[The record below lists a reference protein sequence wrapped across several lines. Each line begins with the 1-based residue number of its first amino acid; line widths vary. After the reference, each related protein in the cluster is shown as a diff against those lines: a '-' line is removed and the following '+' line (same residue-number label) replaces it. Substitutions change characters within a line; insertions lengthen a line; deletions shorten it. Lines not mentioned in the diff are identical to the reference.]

1 MARKHNTPE
10 VINVTESELTL
21 LQSRLASNA
30 LLEED
35 KKIIMSIVTTYS
47 WLIQKLGSAKLTIHR
62 LKAALGFTT
71 EKRSW
76 AKKKKSSTEN
86 QEDTSLALDAD
97 SSDDA
102 EKSIEGQSTK
112 KQ

>member
-1 MARKHNTPE
+1 MARKQPPE
-10 VINVTESELTL
+10 IINLSEDELDL
-21 LQSRLASNA
+21 LQSRLASSP
-30 LLEED
+30 LLEDD

-47 WLIQKLGSAKLTIHR
+47 WLIRKLGSAKLTIHR

-76 AKKKKSSTEN
+76 AKKKKNNTEKIGDSSLGLE
-86 QEDTSLALDAD
+86 AD

-102 EKSIEGQSTK
+102 EKSLEAQTTK

>member
-1 MARKHNTPE
+1 MARKQTPE
-10 VINVTESELTL
+10 IINLTESELDL
-21 LQSRLASNA
+21 LQSRLASSP

-76 AKKKKSSTEN
+76 AKKKKSNTEKK
-86 QEDTSLALDAD
+86 EDAPPALDAD

-102 EKSIEGQSTK
+102 EKSIEVQTTK

>member
-1 MARKHNTPE
+1 MARKQPPE
-10 VINVTESELTL
+10 IINLSEDELDL
-21 LQSRLASNA
+21 LQSRLASGS
-30 LLEED
+30 LLEDD

-47 WLIQKLGSAKLTIHR
+47 WLIRKLGSAKLTIHR

-76 AKKKKSSTEN
+76 AKKKKNNTEKIGDSSL
-86 QEDTSLALDAD
+86 SLEAD

-102 EKSIEGQSTK
+102 EKSLEAQTTK

>member
-10 VINVTESELTL
+10 VINITQSELEL
-21 LQSRLASNA
+21 LQSRLASSS
-30 LLEED
+30 LLETD

-76 AKKKKSSTEN
+76 AKKKKSNTEN
-86 QEDTSLALDAD
+86 QEDASLALDAD
-97 SSDDA
+97 SKDDA
-102 EKSIEGQSTK
+102 EKAIEEQSTK